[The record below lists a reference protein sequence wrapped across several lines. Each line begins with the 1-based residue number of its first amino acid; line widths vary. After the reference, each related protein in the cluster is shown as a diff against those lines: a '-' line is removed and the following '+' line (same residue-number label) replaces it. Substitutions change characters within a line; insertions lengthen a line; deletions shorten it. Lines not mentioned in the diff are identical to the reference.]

1 MKKPKMIKCVLVSL
15 CLWVVVHSGVVQ
27 QSQKQAPE
35 VDSGFCSRNPTNVRC
50 HSTDRRDHPDLPP
63 PLTPRQDQLG
73 ESNQEYWKQMAK
85 EIVKQHLARSENKN
99 RAKNIVFFLG
109 DGMGIQSV
117 TAARMLLGDEN
128 KKLSFEEFPYTGSV
142 KTYCVDTQVADSA
155 CTATAYLSGVKTN
168 EGMAGINARVKRYEC
183 DGHNDNTA
191 YTESIAKWA
200 QVAKKATGVV
210 TTTRVTHAS
219 PSGLYAHTANRDWE
233 TDYCVQFK
241 DCADGFDVEDNLS
254 GCDASKIPDISQQ
267 LVRGDVGSNF
277 NVILGGGRRGF
288 FDSSVKDEL
297 GVNGQRTDGLD
308 LISEWAND
316 GKKNKKVVKVREDL
330 LAVDAKQT
338 DYLLGLFGLGSH
350 LKYHL
355 QAEQERVTNEPT
367 LWEMTE
373 KALEI
378 LSKNENGFF
387 LFVEGGK
394 IDLAHHDTFARAA
407 LRETIQF
414 EETIRKVREK
424 FSEED
429 TLIIVTAD
437 HSHTMS
443 ISGYPVSG
451 CSSKCNG
458 WFNVIFSYSLRTVAT
473 ISSGSPG
480 PLPRMGY
487 GRLLSATRMDRPTT
501 RTLRRGL
508 DERTPRKWT
517 RVPGIL
523 SSLPW

>member
-1 MKKPKMIKCVLVSL
+1 
-15 CLWVVVHSGVVQ
+15 
-27 QSQKQAPE
+27 
-35 VDSGFCSRNPTNVRC
+35 
-50 HSTDRRDHPDLPP
+50 
-63 PLTPRQDQLG
+63 
-73 ESNQEYWKQMAK
+73 MA
-85 EIVKQHLARSENKN
+85 EDIVKQHVARPENKN
-99 RAKNIVFFLG
+99 KAKNIIFFLG

-117 TAARMLLGDEN
+117 TASRMLLGNEN
-128 KKLSFEEFPYTGSV
+128 TKLSFEEFPYTGSV

-168 EGMAGINARVKRYEC
+168 EGMTGINAKVKRYDCE
-183 DGHNDNTA
+183 GHNDETA

-200 QVAKKATGVV
+200 QTANKATGLV

-219 PSGLYAHTANRDWE
+219 PSGLFTHTANRDWE
-233 TDYCVQFK
+233 SDYCVQFK
-241 DCADGFDVEDNLS
+241 DCDDGFDVDDNLT
-254 GCDASKIPDISQQ
+254 GCDAQNITDISQQ
-267 LVRGDVGSNF
+267 LIRGDVGSKF

-288 FDSSVKDEL
+288 FDRSVQDEL

-308 LISEWAND
+308 LMAEWLND
-316 GKKNKKVVKVREDL
+316 GKQRKKLVKVRDDL
-330 LAVDAKQT
+330 LAVNANET

-355 QAEQERVTNEPT
+355 QAEEEGVTNEPT

-378 LSKNENGFF
+378 VSKNENGFF

-394 IDLAHHDTFARAA
+394 IDLAHHDAYARAA

-414 EETIRKVREK
+414 QDAIRNARER

-443 ISGYPVSG
+443 ISGYPVWI
-451 CSSKCNG
+451 N
-458 WFNVIFSYSLRTVAT
+458 W
-473 ISSGSPG
+473 
-480 PLPRMGY
+480 
-487 GRLLSATRMDRPTT
+487 
-501 RTLRRGL
+501 
-508 DERTPRKWT
+508 
-517 RVPGIL
+517 IL
-523 SSLPW
+523 F